1 MDDMKKTRV
10 QELKEKYGDIY
21 QITSTVVDS
30 EGEDKEIHFIFRK
43 PSTKDYDRFIKDASK
58 KPSQAFKNLVI
69 SGVVDEDKEGLK
81 KILEEYP
88 AAASSIAKEY
98 LRLMGLSDT
107 TNLTIL

>member
-1 MDDMKKTRV
+1 MIKVDKKKNE
-10 QELKEKYGDIY
+10 ELKAKYGKVY
-21 QITSTVVDS
+21 VITTTVVDDA
-30 EGEDKEIHFIFRK
+30 GEDKDESFAFKK
-43 PSTKDYDRFIKDASK
+43 PGMKAYDRFIKDASK
-58 KPSQAFKNLVI
+58 KPSQAFRNLVV
-69 SGVVDEDKEGLK
+69 SGVIEEDAERLN